1 VPKKASNTTDSKG
14 EGMKVCQ
21 FSMPVAILLL
31 FAGVVSAA
39 GQAMQSVVSAEGNF
53 TARMPGTVQRAQK
66 LREFKDGKTA
76 TEYRYYSVLDNDHIA
91 YAVIYS
97 DMPTKAEVGKEQYV
111 LEKVRDAVFST
122 DSGRTLLVDSSIV
135 LNGVPG
141 RAFTIRRGNGATYA
155 ARVFVKGCRL
165 YQVVVSCDSGYT
177 ADQTKEFMESFQIK

>member
-1 VPKKASNTTDSKG
+1 
-14 EGMKVCQ
+14 MKVCKL
-21 FSMPVAILLL
+21 STPVAILLL
-31 FAGVVSAA
+31 FTGIASAT
-39 GQAMQSVVSAEGNF
+39 GQSMQSVVSAEGNF
-53 TARMPGTVQRAQK
+53 TARIPGTVQRAQK

-76 TEYRYYSVLDNDHIA
+76 TEYRYYSVLENDHIA

-111 LEKVRDAVFST
+111 LEKARDAVFST
-122 DSGRTLLVDSSIV
+122 DPGKKLLTDSSIV

-155 ARVFVKGCRL
+155 ARVFVKGYRL
-165 YQVVVSCDSGYT
+165 YQLVVSCDSGYT